1 MPLRFYFFFI
11 LTTLL
16 LLFYPGEHPFLQVI
30 AFNRDLF
37 AQQER
42 ETTYEIHPIP
52 VIDKTTA
59 PYITASGV
67 YVVELASFT
76 PLYQKNEHIRFFPA
90 STTKIITSLVASELY
105 QPDEVITIGKVTA
118 EGQVMGLIPNERITA
133 ENLLYGALVH
143 SGNDAAYA
151 LADNYG
157 YDEYIKLMNNKAEEL
172 GMKDTHFTNP
182 AGFDNVGQL
191 TSPYDLAIAGRALI
205 QNPYLKKMVGTKEIV
220 ISDADYSIFHRLS
233 NVNTLLGEIQGLG
246 GLKTGHTEQAGE
258 NLVSFY
264 KHDGHDYI
272 IVIMRSEDRFTD
284 TTALVDWIISSVQYI
299 EPELMNTT
307 IQ

>member
-1 MPLRFYFFFI
+1 MPLRFYFFFL

-16 LLFYPGEHPFLQVI
+16 LLFYPGHHPFLQVI

-37 AQQER
+37 IQQDR
-42 ETTYEIHPIP
+42 ETSYELHPIP
-52 VIDKTTA
+52 VIDKATA
-59 PYITASGV
+59 PFITAGGV
-67 YVVELASFT
+67 YIVELASFT
-76 PLYQKNEHIRFFPA
+76 PLYQKNEHIHFFPA

-105 QPDEVITIGKVTA
+105 RPDEVITVDKVTT
-118 EGQVMGLIPNERITA
+118 EGQVMGLVPGEHITA
-133 ENLLYGALVH
+133 ENLLYGTLVH

-151 LADNYG
+151 LADHFG
-157 YDEYIKLMNNKAEEL
+157 YDKYIKLMNTKAKEL
-172 GMKDTHFTNP
+172 GMKDSHFVDP

-220 ISDADYSIFHRLS
+220 ISDVDYSIFHRLS

-246 GLKTGHTEQAGE
+246 GLKTGQTEQAGE

-264 KHDGHDYI
+264 KHEGHDYI
-272 IVIMRSEDRFTD
+272 IVVMRSEDRFSD

-299 EPELMNTT
+299 EPELNITV
-307 IQ
+307 Q